1 MTKLNLNTQK
11 TLTASAM
18 IVGLASV
25 AGSAAAAPT
34 AMDATATVQ
43 NAVTITQTTPLNF
56 GTVFATSGTAAS
68 AAANATT
75 AAPISNKLV
84 LAPTGGV
91 TAANGTSTIR
101 ILSIGGTPTAGVYS
115 IPALPQSSKVAVLL
129 TTSTGVAVVNSPNT
143 TSANCGFEN
152 PTAALAAGKIALS
165 LTGSNPAST
174 AFFCLDTL
182 TASVG
187 GAAVAAG
194 ELLQTS
200 TALAAT
206 STAATGYTLG
216 FGLSALTFNLGAT
229 LVQQVPLTGT
239 RAYEVGAYTG
249 TVGMEVTFL

>member
-56 GTVFATSGTAAS
+56 GTVFATNAVASGSATNTAS
-68 AAANATT
+68 GAAA
-75 AAPISNKLV
+75 SNKLV

-91 TAANGTSTIR
+91 TAANGASTIR
-101 ILSIGGTPTAGVYS
+101 ILAIGGTPTAGVYA
-115 IPALPQSSKVAVLL
+115 IPSLPRDSNVAVLL
-129 TTSTGVAVVNSPNT
+129 TTSTNVPVVNET
-143 TSANCGFEN
+143 TTALANCRFDN

-165 LTGSNPAST
+165 LTGSNPNST
-174 AFFCLDTL
+174 AFFCLDAL

-187 GAAVAAG
+187 GTAVPAG
-194 ELLQTS
+194 QLLQT
-200 TALAAT
+200 T
-206 STAATGYTLG
+206 TAATGYTLG
-216 FGLSALTFNLGAT
+216 FNLTALTFNLGAT
-229 LVQQVPLTGT
+229 LVQQVPTDNP
-239 RAYEVGAYTG
+239 RSYEVGAYTG
-249 TVGMEVTFL
+249 AFGMEVTFL